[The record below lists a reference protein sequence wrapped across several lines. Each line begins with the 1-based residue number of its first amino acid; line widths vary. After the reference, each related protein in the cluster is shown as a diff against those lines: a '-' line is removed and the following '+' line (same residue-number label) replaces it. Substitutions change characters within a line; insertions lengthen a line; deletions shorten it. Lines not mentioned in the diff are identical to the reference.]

1 MSWDENIKN
10 IKKREKLA
18 LQQGGKKAVE
28 KQHNKG
34 RKTLRER
41 LEFIL
46 VWEILECLRVRILNT
61 FIIRE
66 DIHFLIKGK

>member
-1 MSWDENIKN
+1 MSWDEDIKN

-41 LEFIL
+41 LEYIL
-46 VWEILECLRVRILNT
+46 DKN
-61 FIIRE
+61 
-66 DIHFLIKGK
+66 